1 MSSLKQLKAEQKT
14 AARYDEVVEELNVL
28 VKDVERCERTIVD
41 LKTELSAINAEHR
54 NRKTTREDIAYLEA
68 LLDCARKKLTWEKRL
83 ESLRKRTPPLME
95 RMTALFN
102 DPQHPAPDETRL
114 QMLGIMQ
121 ALQSAMERLQTAN
134 VQ

>member
-14 AARYDEVVEELNVL
+14 AAHYQQVVEELNVL
-28 VKDVERCERTIVD
+28 VKDVERCERTIMD
-41 LKTELSAINAEHR
+41 LKAELATINTEHQ

-68 LLDCARKKLTWEKRL
+68 LLDCAKKKLTWEKHL
-83 ESLRKRTPPLME
+83 ESLRKRTPPLLE

-102 DPQHPAPDETRL
+102 DPQHPASEETRS
-114 QMLGIMQ
+114 QMLSIMQ
-121 ALQSAMERLQTAN
+121 TLQAAMERLQAAN